1 MKFKFNEFTIIIF
14 VMVVGM
20 LLHTGL
26 NGIANSSIPM
36 SKIIGTYL
44 FLGGFSLLGFFLLKK
59 VKNILPEKV
68 GYAYMAVS
76 MFKIM
81 FCAVFFYLVFKSE
94 QKPANVIAFFLPFF
108 AFLAVESYF
117 AVKIL
122 LKSDN

>member
-1 MKFKFNEFTIIIF
+1 MKFKFNEFTTIIF

-26 NGIANSSIPM
+26 NGMANSSIPT

-59 VKNILPEKV
+59 VKSILPEKV
-68 GYAYMAVS
+68 GYAYMAIS
-76 MFKIM
+76 MFKII

-94 QKPANVIAFFLPFF
+94 QKPANVIAFFPSFF
-108 AFLAVESYF
+108 IFLGVESYF

-122 LKSDN
+122 LKTDN